1 MALHIVNSPFRSC
14 VYLHSFKLIKV
25 CRKEWKKSYTFID
38 QFCFNFEKHLITS
51 HIIRDID
58 SDIMSEHSFPMPPFK
73 RFMRR
78 TGVPRGLLRFYVLKL
93 LKEKP
98 MSGSEIIEE
107 IKRETNDKW
116 VPSPGSIYPLLAWM
130 QDKGYT
136 KRLAVEE
143 GGIKRYMLTD
153 QGKDFFKTQVKF
165 GEAFRKRLEFLAPML
180 LSGFRF
186 GNNSEKFKE
195 IQKPVKRFITSI
207 LKLRMQLEE
216 NPSDQTINEVVDFL
230 NESIQKIEALSEKI
244 KKER

>member
-1 MALHIVNSPFRSC
+1 
-14 VYLHSFKLIKV
+14 
-25 CRKEWKKSYTFID
+25 
-38 QFCFNFEKHLITS
+38 
-51 HIIRDID
+51 
-58 SDIMSEHSFPMPPFK
+58 MSEYPFPKPPFK

-107 IKRETNDKW
+107 IKRETNGKW
-116 VPSPGSIYPLLAWM
+116 VPSPGSIYPLLSWM

-136 KRLAVEE
+136 KKLGVEE
-143 GGIKRYMLTD
+143 GGIKRYTLTE
-153 QGKDFFKTQVKF
+153 QGMSFLKTQVKF
-165 GEAFRKRLEFLAPML
+165 GETFRKRLEFLAPML
-180 LSGFRF
+180 VSGFLFRN
-186 GNNSEKFKE
+186 GSEKFKE
-195 IQKPVKRFITSI
+195 IQTPVKRFITSI

-230 NESIQKIEALSEKI
+230 NESTQKIETLSEKI